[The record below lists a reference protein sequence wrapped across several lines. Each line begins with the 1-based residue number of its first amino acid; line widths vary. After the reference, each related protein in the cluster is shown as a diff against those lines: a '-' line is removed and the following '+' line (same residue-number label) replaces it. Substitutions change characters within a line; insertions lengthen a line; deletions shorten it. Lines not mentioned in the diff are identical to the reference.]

1 MTVFPSWTLRDGL
14 LADKSVTGNQSMLVV
29 TPFINSTA
37 CGVLE
42 SVSDANSLQKFPE
55 VSHKLKTSNFLAL
68 KMGHSLEFGPDG
80 AQNSRQLH
88 SHSVLSES

>member
-1 MTVFPSWTLRDGL
+1 
-14 LADKSVTGNQSMLVV
+14 MLVV

-55 VSHKLKTSNFLAL
+55 VSRKLKTSNFLAL

-80 AQNSRQLH
+80 AQNSRQQA
-88 SHSVLSES
+88 SHSVLTES